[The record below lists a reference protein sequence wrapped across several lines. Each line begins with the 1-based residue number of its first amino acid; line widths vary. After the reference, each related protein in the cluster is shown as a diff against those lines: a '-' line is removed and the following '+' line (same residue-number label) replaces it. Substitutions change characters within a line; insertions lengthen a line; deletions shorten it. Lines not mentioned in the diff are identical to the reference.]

1 MKNTKKSTWLGYIDA
16 ASNRAFEPEQLQVA
30 GMERILTINQQFH
43 AFFHHSI
50 PAVYLLDYTTGQYM
64 IMGKSIK
71 LLLGY
76 DMGDFMR
83 EGVWLLVENY
93 HKEDLLLYNDQ
104 IFPDRLALLKTIP
117 PEEHPNHIFSYNFRI
132 KTAKGEHINL
142 LQRNCFLK
150 SDEQGNPLITFG
162 MVLNIEHYKTTN
174 PVIQIVEKINTD
186 TGTDIPETISKKYYF
201 LREEDKLFT
210 NREREVLLWMAE
222 GLTAKEI
229 ADKLCVSEHTIIAH
243 RRNMHEKTN
252 IQNATALV
260 SYAIRQGII

>member
-1 MKNTKKSTWLGYIDA
+1 MKSRKNSTWLGYIEA
-16 ASNRAFEPEQLQVA
+16 TNNRAFEPEQLHVE
-30 GMERILTINQQFH
+30 GMERILTINQRFH
-43 AFFHHSI
+43 SFFHHSI
-50 PAVYLLDYTTGQYM
+50 PAVYLLDYSTGQYM

-71 LLLGY
+71 LILGY

-93 HKEDLLLYNDQ
+93 HKDDLKLYNDQ
-104 IFPDRLALLKTIP
+104 IFPDRLAFLKTIP
-117 PEEHPNHIFSYNFRI
+117 PQEHPNHIFSYNFRI
-132 KTAKGEHINL
+132 RTTQGDYINL

-150 SDEQGNPLITFG
+150 SDKQGKPLITFG

-174 PVIQIVEKINTD
+174 AVVQVVDKIND
-186 TGTDIPETISKKYYF
+186 ESGVDMPETVSKKHYY

-210 NREREVLLWMAE
+210 KREREILLWMAE
-222 GLTAKEI
+222 GLSSKEI
-229 ADKLCVSEHTIIAH
+229 GEKLSISEHTIIAH

-252 IQNATALV
+252 IQNATALI